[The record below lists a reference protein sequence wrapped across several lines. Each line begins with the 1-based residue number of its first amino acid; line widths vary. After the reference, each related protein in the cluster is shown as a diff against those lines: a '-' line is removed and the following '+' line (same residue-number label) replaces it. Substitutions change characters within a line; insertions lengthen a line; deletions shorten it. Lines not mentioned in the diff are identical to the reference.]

1 MNLNGFS
8 LNTLGAT
15 VLEAPCLRVPT
26 ALGEKAIHVVREV
39 NLFNREL
46 KVQQVED
53 FLCIPLIRE
62 PSPAEIQEFKRTLPE
77 FEISAYKF
85 HERAKRPLK
94 LLDVLEGKLPPHL
107 LASIPHAIDFVGDIA
122 VIEVPPELES
132 HKKTIGEAILN
143 THKLVNT
150 VLAKSGAVE
159 GIYRLREFEVI
170 AGVEK
175 TATVHKEHGCVY
187 HVDLTKAYFSP
198 RLSHEHNR
206 VASQVKEGETVV
218 DMFAGVGPFSI
229 LIAKKHENVQVY
241 AIDVNPDA
249 VDFLKRNIA
258 VNRVEKKVMPILG
271 DVRQVVREQL
281 IGVADRVIMNL
292 PEKAIEYVDVACKA
306 IKLEGGIMHYYEFTN
321 TPDPLETARVRLT
334 EAISQ
339 TKRSVK
345 KILLAR
351 VVRATAPF
359 TWQVVVD
366 AEIQ

>member
-1 MNLNGFS
+1 MP
-8 LNTLGAT
+8 
-15 VLEAPCLRVPT
+15 EAPCLRIPK
-26 ALGEKAIHVVREV
+26 ALGEKAIRLVRGLD
-39 NLFNREL
+39 LFDREL
-46 KVQQVED
+46 KVQQVGD
-53 FLCIPLIRE
+53 YLCIPLINE
-62 PSPAEIQEFKRTLPE
+62 PLPAEIKELESSLPE
-77 FEISAYKF
+77 SEISTHSF
-85 HERAKRPLK
+85 SERTKRPPK
-94 LLDVLEGKLPPHL
+94 LVDVLENKLPPHL

-122 VIEVPPELES
+122 VIEIPPELVD
-132 HKKTIGEAILN
+132 HKKTVGEAILK
-143 THKLVNT
+143 THKRVNT

-170 AGVEK
+170 AGVKK
-175 TATVHKEHGCVY
+175 TATIHKEHGCVY
-187 HVDLTKAYFSP
+187 HVDLAKAYFSP
-198 RLSHEHNR
+198 RLSHEHDR
-206 VASQVKEGETVV
+206 VASQMKEGETVV

-229 LIAKKHENVQVY
+229 LIAKKHEKVKVY

-249 VDFLKRNIA
+249 VEFLKRNIA

-292 PEKAIEYVDVACKA
+292 PEKAIEYIDVACEA

-321 TPDPLETARVRLT
+321 APDPLEAARVRLT
-334 EAISQ
+334 EATSQ
-339 TKRSVK
+339 TNRNVK